1 MNIGEAI
8 SFSFQALRANRLRT
22 FLTALGLIIGNA
34 SVILVVTISLA
45 SKNLILDQIRGIGSN
60 LVYADYEAGG
70 QNTAQ
75 VEADFV
81 KLSDVQAI
89 RDTLGNSI
97 IAASAVM
104 NSNDQIVVSGKVRT
118 VTVDGVD
125 QDYAKVRNLLILRGR
140 AFDDSDISLRE
151 HVAMLT
157 DKLAIRIFGSQDSA
171 IGQTIKISQLQFTVI
186 GTFREKTSTFGQ
198 GEITDE
204 TILIPIT
211 VMRYFMQYE
220 RINPVYIQV
229 RNAVDVPLV
238 TQEVNSILEHRH
250 RTGAK
255 YNVQN
260 LTAILQTAD
269 QIATILTIVLII
281 VSAIALVISGIGIMN
296 IMLVTVTERTREIG
310 LRMAVGASRREILLQ
325 FLVESV
331 LISLVGGAIGIV
343 LGLAIPLSVRL
354 LTNQIRV
361 PISPVS
367 ILVAFAV
374 SFTVGVAF
382 GLLPARRA
390 SQLNPTEAL
399 RYE

>member
-1 MNIGEAI
+1 VNLTEAI
-8 SFSFQALRANRLRT
+8 SFSLQALRANRLRT

-45 SKNLILDQIRGIGSN
+45 STDLILDQIRGIGSN
-60 LVYADYEAGG
+60 LVYANYQSGG

-75 VEADFV
+75 VQADFV
-81 KLSDVQAI
+81 KLADVQAL
-89 RDTLGNSI
+89 RDTLGNEI
-97 IAASAVM
+97 IAATAVM
-104 NSNDQIVVSGKVRT
+104 NTNDEIVVDGKIRQ
-118 VTVDGVD
+118 VTVNGVD
-125 QDYAKVRNLLILRGR
+125 EDYARVRNIVVLRGR
-140 AFDDSDISLRE
+140 ALDGSDMALRE
-151 HVAMLT
+151 HVAMVT
-157 DKLAIRIFGSQDSA
+157 DKLAIRIFGSQDA
-171 IGQTIKISQLQFTVI
+171 ALEQTIKISQLQFTVV

-211 VMRYFMQYE
+211 VMKYFAQAE
-220 RINPVYIQV
+220 RVDPVYVQV
-229 RNAVDVPLV
+229 RNAGDVPAVSLQV
-238 TQEVNSILEHRH
+238 ADILQKRH
-250 RTGAK
+250 RPGAQ

-260 LTAILQTAD
+260 LKAILDTANS
-269 QIATILTIVLII
+269 IATVLTVVLVI
-281 VSAIALVISGIGIMN
+281 VSAIALLISGIGIMN

-310 LRMAVGASRREILLQ
+310 LRMAVGASRKEVLLQ

-331 LISLVGGAIGIV
+331 LISLAGGVVGII
-343 LGLAIPLSVRL
+343 LGLALPLSVRL
-354 LTNQIRV
+354 FTTQVRV
-361 PISPVS
+361 PISPLS

-374 SFTVGVAF
+374 SFTVGVGF